1 MPCSPITAR
10 TSDLSEPVDSGK
22 AAHPKARNR
31 DAFAAVVATLVGF
44 LALLISGY
52 TAYIQRQQVRAQV
65 WPWLVAGNNDLE
77 HSIEVLNK
85 GAGPAVVRNAQV
97 FVDDKP
103 QPTWDAVLDALG
115 LPTPHHF
122 QQSTINPNVLTP
134 GERVTI
140 IKFPEEDVWKYFR
153 AEATKR
159 VAMNICFCSTLGDCW
174 MYSDRRPVGY
184 KLTTQLV
191 KPVDECPKLAESDVF
206 NN

>member
-1 MPCSPITAR
+1 MDETPTGANDRSQR
-10 TSDLSEPVDSGK
+10 RRGWDSM
-22 AAHPKARNR
+22 
-31 DAFAAVVATLVGF
+31 AAVVASLIGF
-44 LALLISGY
+44 LALGVSGY

-85 GAGPAVVRNAQV
+85 GAGPAIVSSAQV

-103 QPTWDAVLDALG
+103 QPNWDAVLDALG
-115 LPTPHHF
+115 MSRPHPF

-140 IKFPEEDVWKYFR
+140 IKFPDQDVWKHFR
-153 AEATKR
+153 AEATNR

-191 KPVDECPKLAESDVF
+191 KPVDECPKLPESDVF

>member
-1 MPCSPITAR
+1 VRKRSASAEGSPPPQR
-10 TSDLSEPVDSGK
+10 NWDGL
-22 AAHPKARNR
+22 AAIV
-31 DAFAAVVATLVGF
+31 AALVGF
-44 LALLISGY
+44 LALGVSGY

-85 GAGPAVVRNAQV
+85 GAGPAIVANAQV

-115 LPTPHHF
+115 MPRPHPF

-140 IKFPEEDVWKYFR
+140 IKFPEDDVWKQFR

-174 MYSDRRPVGY
+174 MYSDHRPVGY

-191 KPVDECPKLAESDVF
+191 KPVDECPKLRESDVF

>member
-1 MPCSPITAR
+1 MDEAPAGANDRPQR
-10 TSDLSEPVDSGK
+10 KRGWDSM
-22 AAHPKARNR
+22 
-31 DAFAAVVATLVGF
+31 AAVVASLIGF
-44 LALLISGY
+44 LALGVSGY

-103 QPTWDAVLDALG
+103 QPNWDSVLDALG
-115 LPTPHHF
+115 MPRPHPF

-140 IKFPEEDVWKYFR
+140 VKFPDAEVWKEFR
-153 AEATKR
+153 AQATDR

-191 KPVDECPKLAESDVF
+191 KPVDECPKLRASDVF

>member
-1 MPCSPITAR
+1 M
-10 TSDLSEPVDSGK
+10 SEHADSGN
-22 AAHPKARNR
+22 AARPRIRNW

-44 LALLISGY
+44 LALLVSGY

-85 GAGPAVVRNAQV
+85 GAGPAIVRTAQV

-103 QPTWDAVLDALG
+103 QPTWNAVLDALG
-115 LPTPHHF
+115 MPKPHPF

-134 GERVTI
+134 AERVTI
-140 IKFPEEDVWKYFR
+140 IKFTDEDVWKRFR
-153 AEATKR
+153 AEATLR
-159 VAMNICFCSTLGDCW
+159 VAMNICFCSTLGECW

-191 KPVDECPKLAESDVF
+191 KPVDECPRLPEADVF

>member
-1 MPCSPITAR
+1 VDEAP
-10 TSDLSEPVDSGK
+10 PVANDPSQRRRGWDSM
-22 AAHPKARNR
+22 
-31 DAFAAVVATLVGF
+31 AAVVASLIGF
-44 LALLISGY
+44 LALGVSGY

-97 FVDDKP
+97 FVDNKP
-103 QPTWDAVLDALG
+103 QPNWDAVLDALG
-115 LPTPHHF
+115 LPKPHPF

-140 IKFPEEDVWKYFR
+140 VKFPEEEVWKRFR
-153 AEATKR
+153 AEATNR
-159 VAMNICFCSTLGDCW
+159 VAMNICFCSTLDDCW

-191 KPVDECPKLAESDVF
+191 KPVDECPKLPKSDVF